1 MPLAVV
7 PLISSLNATM
17 SKLNPSADIFGTEF
31 GAALNIYVKPI
42 INITGGTFVSWADP
56 TMSIIS
62 ATRVLNP
69 NSQIL
74 ATQLGKIIELS
85 FRSIYTRNQ
94 LRIDVPMGMLP
105 GMFSSF
111 FSTPNPSNQI
121 LGPQIGAAI
130 DSFARSIII
139 TSMDVTSGYTPVS
152 GPIL

>member
-1 MPLAVV
+1 
-7 PLISSLNATM
+7 
-17 SKLNPSADIFGTEF
+17 
-31 GAALNIYVKPI
+31 
-42 INITGGTFVSWADP
+42 
-56 TMSIIS
+56 
-62 ATRVLNP
+62 
-69 NSQIL
+69 
-74 ATQLGKIIELS
+74 
-85 FRSIYTRNQ
+85 
-94 LRIDVPMGMLP
+94 VPMGMLP